1 MAGVVGMFTVTAMDP
16 SGNTMTGYTESVHFS
31 SSDPQ
36 AVLPADYYFIAA
48 DRGVHTFAAA
58 LKTTGTQA
66 ITVTDKSTASLT
78 GTQSG
83 IFVNAAAAQ
92 ALAISGFPSPLAA
105 GVAGSITVTAKDA
118 YGNTATR
125 YTGTVGFTSSD
136 GQGNLPGAYSFT
148 AADYGRHTF
157 SATLKTAGTQ
167 SITATDMAAPAVT
180 GTESGIA
187 ISAASAAHLSVAS
200 PANTTAGTA
209 FSITVTALD
218 AFNNV
223 ATNYTGTVSFTS
235 TDSSAVLPGGYTFT
249 AADNGMHT
257 FTNGVTLKTAGS
269 QTITAT
275 GTATLA
281 GLISWWPGEGN
292 ANDIAGANNGTLVGS
307 VTFAPGLVGQA
318 FSFASTG
325 DYFQAPANGLPT
337 GNSDRT
343 LELWVY
349 CKSFVANE
357 AFFAGYGNFG
367 GNG

>member
-1 MAGVVGMFTVTAMDP
+1 
-16 SGNTMTGYTESVHFS
+16 
-31 SSDPQ
+31 
-36 AVLPADYYFIAA
+36 
-48 DRGVHTFAAA
+48 
-58 LKTTGTQA
+58 
-66 ITVTDKSTASLT
+66 
-78 GTQSG
+78 
-83 IFVNAAAAQ
+83 
-92 ALAISGFPSPLAA
+92 
-105 GVAGSITVTAKDA
+105 
-118 YGNTATR
+118 
-125 YTGTVGFTSSD
+125 
-136 GQGNLPGAYSFT
+136 
-148 AADYGRHTF
+148 
-157 SATLKTAGTQ
+157 
-167 SITATDMAAPAVT
+167 MAAPAVT
-180 GTESGIA
+180 GTELGIV

-223 ATNYTGTVSFTS
+223 ATTYTGTVSFTS
-235 TDSSAVLPGGYTFT
+235 TDSSAVLPGSYTFT

-281 GLISWWPGEGN
+281 GLISWWLGEGN
-292 ANDIAGANNGTLVGS
+292 ANDIAGANNGTLVGG
-307 VTFAPGLVGQA
+307 VTFTPGLVGQA
-318 FSFASTG
+318 FSFAGTG

-349 CKSFVANE
+349 IKSFVANE

-367 GNG
+367 GNGQTYHLGTSGSTLFFSQWGGAIFGPSLQTGTWYHVAVSNVGNSVNLYLNGTAVASGTLSISTPTGTQFYMGSPAGDSYRRLDGLTDEAAVYNRALSATEIQSIYTAGSAGKHLTVT